1 MAESTIHPTKLAIIG
16 TGAVGSTLAFAAA
29 QSGIAREIA
38 LEDLSLKHVEAE
50 ALDLQHASKFF
61 PTNTITMSDDVEVC
75 RDADVVVITAG
86 AHQKPGQSRL
96 ELAGAT
102 INMLKTIIPG
112 VVKVAPNAIYM
123 LITNPVD
130 ITTYETIKFSGL
142 DPHQVFGS
150 GTNLDSARLR
160 FLISQQTGVNV
171 DDINAYIAGEH
182 GDSEVT
188 LWSSATIAGIP
199 LLDWKPLPGHDPL
212 TAEVRE
218 QIHNDTKNAAYKII
232 DGKGVTNFAIAM
244 SAVDILTSIF
254 RDENR
259 ILPVSSVLHD
269 FHGISDIC
277 MSVPTMVNRHGVGT
291 QLDIP
296 LSESELIALR
306 HSAETLKEYDR
317 KFAL

>member
-1 MAESTIHPTKLAIIG
+1 MTESTIHPTKLAIIG
-16 TGAVGSTLAFAAA
+16 IGAVGSTLAFAAA

-123 LITNPVD
+123 LVTNPVD

-182 GDSEVT
+182 GDSEVA

-244 SAVDILTSIF
+244 SAIDILTSIF

>member
-1 MAESTIHPTKLAIIG
+1 MTESTIHPTKLAIIG

-50 ALDLQHASKFF
+50 ALDLQHASQFF

-123 LITNPVD
+123 LVTNPVD

-182 GDSEVT
+182 GDSEVA

-244 SAVDILTSIF
+244 SAIDILTSIF

>member
-102 INMLKTIIPG
+102 INMLKTIVPG

-123 LITNPVD
+123 LVTNPVD

-182 GDSEVT
+182 GDSEVA

-199 LLDWKPLPGHDPL
+199 LLDWKPLPGHEPL